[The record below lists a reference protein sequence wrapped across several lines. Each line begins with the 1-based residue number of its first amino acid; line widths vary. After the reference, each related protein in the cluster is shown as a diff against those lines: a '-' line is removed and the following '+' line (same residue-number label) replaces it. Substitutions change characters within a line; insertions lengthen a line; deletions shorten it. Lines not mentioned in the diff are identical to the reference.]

1 MKRCP
6 PGVICLE
13 NATMMFLVI
22 CVIAIGYF
30 LYTRM
35 KQPSQNN
42 RVQPGV
48 RNDGIRNDG
57 IRNDGVRNDGVRNDG
72 VRNTEDVLLNPYS
85 PPLNDE
91 RYFPNR
97 GLPINVSTTAV
108 ESTFR
113 QVGILTPLNGSS
125 KDSILPLMG
134 KILFARRD
142 LWNYYT
148 ISNQHNNVKL
158 PVSVK
163 GRSALNEHGVDKV
176 FDGDT
181 VYVDGLNQPFK
192 ATIYDNT
199 IMRYLPA
206 L

>member
-22 CVIAIGYF
+22 CIIAVGYF
-30 LYTRM
+30 IYTRM
-35 KQPSQNN
+35 NKTSAVVIQNN
-42 RVQPGV
+42 RVQTETRHL
-48 RNDGIRNDG
+48 RNA
-57 IRNDGVRNDGVRNDG
+57 DGV
-72 VRNTEDVLLNPYS
+72 DVLLNPYS
-85 PPLNDE
+85 PPFNDE
-91 RYFPNR
+91 RYFNKGLGNR
-97 GLPINVSTTAV
+97 GIPINMNTTAV
-108 ESTFR
+108 DSTFR

-163 GRSALNEHGVDKV
+163 GRSALNENGVDKV

-181 VYVDGLNQPFK
+181 VYVEGMNQPFK

>member
-22 CVIAIGYF
+22 CIIAVGYF
-30 LYTRM
+30 IYTRM
-35 KQPSQNN
+35 NKTSAVVIQNN
-42 RVQPGV
+42 RVQTES
-48 RNDGIRNDG
+48 RYL
-57 IRNDGVRNDGVRNDG
+57 
-72 VRNTEDVLLNPYS
+72 RNTDEVDVLLNPYS
-85 PPLNDE
+85 PPFNDE
-91 RYFPNR
+91 RYFNKGLGNR
-97 GLPINVSTTAV
+97 GIPINMNTTAV
-108 ESTFR
+108 DSTFR

-163 GRSALNEHGVDKV
+163 GRSALNENGVDKV

-181 VYVDGLNQPFK
+181 VYVEGMNQPFK

>member
-22 CVIAIGYF
+22 CIIAVGYF
-30 LYTRM
+30 IYTRLN
-35 KQPSQNN
+35 KTASVVIQNN
-42 RVQPGV
+42 RVQ
-48 RNDGIRNDG
+48 
-57 IRNDGVRNDGVRNDG
+57 
-72 VRNTEDVLLNPYS
+72 TESRQLRDTDDVDVLLNPYS
-85 PPLNDE
+85 PPFNDE
-91 RYFPNR
+91 RYFNKGLGNR
-97 GLPINVSTTAV
+97 GIPINVNTLAV
-108 ESTFR
+108 DSTFR

-163 GRSALNEHGVDKV
+163 GRSALNENGVDKV

>member
-1 MKRCP
+1 
-6 PGVICLE
+6 
-13 NATMMFLVI
+13 
-22 CVIAIGYF
+22 
-30 LYTRM
+30 M
-35 KQPSQNN
+35 KQPVMIQNN
-42 RVQPGV
+42 RVS
-48 RNDGIRNDG
+48 RNDDIRYDNSL
-57 IRNDGVRNDGVRNDG
+57 
-72 VRNTEDVLLNPYS
+72 RNTDDVDVLLNPYS

-91 RYFPNR
+91 RYFQNRNR
-97 GLPINVSTTAV
+97 GFPINVNTTAV

-113 QVGILTPLNGSS
+113 QVGILTPLNGVS

-163 GRSALNEHGVDKV
+163 GRSALNENGVDKV

>member
-22 CVIAIGYF
+22 CIIAIGYF
-30 LYTRM
+30 LYNRM
-35 KQPSQNN
+35 KQPLVIQNN
-42 RVQPGV
+42 RVET
-48 RNDGIRNDG
+48 GIRNLRDDG
-57 IRNDGVRNDGVRNDG
+57 L
-72 VRNTEDVLLNPYS
+72 RNTEDVLLNPYS

-91 RYFPNR
+91 RYFPNGLGIR
-97 GLPINVSTTAV
+97 GLPINVNTTAV

-113 QVGILTPLNGSS
+113 QVGILTPLNGVS

-163 GRSALNEHGVDKV
+163 GRSALNENGVDKV

-206 L
+206 I

>member
-1 MKRCP
+1 MKP
-6 PGVICLE
+6 SVVI
-13 NATMMFLVI
+13 
-22 CVIAIGYF
+22 
-30 LYTRM
+30 
-35 KQPSQNN
+35 QNN
-42 RVQPGV
+42 RVQTGGL
-48 RNDGIRNDG
+48 RNDKNFDDILR
-57 IRNDGVRNDGVRNDG
+57 
-72 VRNTEDVLLNPYS
+72 NPYA
-85 PPLNDE
+85 PPLNNE
-91 RYFPNR
+91 QYFQTENR
-97 GLPINVSTTAV
+97 GLKINVSTTAV
-108 ESTFR
+108 DSTFR

-134 KILFARRD
+134 KVLFARRD

-163 GRSALNEHGVDKV
+163 GRSALTEHGVDKV

-181 VYVDGLNQPFK
+181 VYVEGMNQPFK
-192 ATIYDNT
+192 ATIYENT

>member
-22 CVIAIGYF
+22 CIIAIGYF
-30 LYTRM
+30 IYTRM
-35 KQPSQNN
+35 NKTASVVIQNN
-42 RVQPGV
+42 RVQ
-48 RNDGIRNDG
+48 
-57 IRNDGVRNDGVRNDG
+57 
-72 VRNTEDVLLNPYS
+72 TESRHLRDTDEVDVLLNPYS
-85 PPLNDE
+85 PPFNDE
-91 RYFPNR
+91 RYFNKGLGNR
-97 GLPINVSTTAV
+97 RGIPINMNTTAV
-108 ESTFR
+108 DSTFR
-113 QVGILTPLNGSS
+113 QVGILTPLNGVS

-163 GRSALNEHGVDKV
+163 GRSALNENGVDKV

>member
-13 NATMMFLVI
+13 NATMMFLLI

-30 LYTRM
+30 VYTRVN
-35 KQPSQNN
+35 QPSVIMQNN
-42 RVQPGV
+42 RIQTESRNFRSNSV
-48 RNDGIRNDG
+48 RNND
-57 IRNDGVRNDGVRNDG
+57 
-72 VRNTEDVLLNPYS
+72 TLDVLRNPYS

-91 RYFPNR
+91 RYFQNESR

-108 ESTFR
+108 DSTFR

-134 KILFARRD
+134 KVLFTRRD

-158 PVSVK
+158 PISVK

-181 VYVDGLNQPFK
+181 VYVEGMNQPFK
-192 ATIYDNT
+192 ATIYENT

>member
-1 MKRCP
+1 
-6 PGVICLE
+6 
-13 NATMMFLVI
+13 MMFLVI
-22 CVIAIGYF
+22 CIIAVGYF
-30 LYTRM
+30 IYTRLN
-35 KQPSQNN
+35 KTASVVIQNN
-42 RVQPGV
+42 RVQ
-48 RNDGIRNDG
+48 
-57 IRNDGVRNDGVRNDG
+57 
-72 VRNTEDVLLNPYS
+72 TESRHLRDTDEVDVLLNPYS
-85 PPLNDE
+85 PPFNDE
-91 RYFPNR
+91 RYFNKGLGNR
-97 GLPINVSTTAV
+97 GIPINVNTLAV
-108 ESTFR
+108 DSTFR
-113 QVGILTPLNGSS
+113 QVGILTPLNGVS

-163 GRSALNEHGVDKV
+163 GRSALNENGVDKV

>member
-22 CVIAIGYF
+22 CIIAVGYF
-30 LYTRM
+30 IYTRM
-35 KQPSQNN
+35 NKTSAVVIQNN
-42 RVQPGV
+42 RVQTES
-48 RNDGIRNDG
+48 RHL
-57 IRNDGVRNDGVRNDG
+57 RNDG
-72 VRNTEDVLLNPYS
+72 VRNTDGVDVLLNPYS
-85 PPLNDE
+85 PPFNDE
-91 RYFPNR
+91 RYFNKGLGNR
-97 GLPINVSTTAV
+97 GGIPINMNTTAV
-108 ESTFR
+108 DSTFR

-125 KDSILPLMG
+125 KDCILPLMG

-163 GRSALNEHGVDKV
+163 GRSALNENGVDKV

-181 VYVDGLNQPFK
+181 VYVEGMNQPFK

>member
-22 CVIAIGYF
+22 CIIAVGYF
-30 LYTRM
+30 IYTRM
-35 KQPSQNN
+35 NKTASSN
-42 RVQPGV
+42 RVQTESRHL
-48 RNDGIRNDG
+48 RNDS
-57 IRNDGVRNDGVRNDG
+57 
-72 VRNTEDVLLNPYS
+72 VRNTDDVDVLLNPYS
-85 PPLNDE
+85 PPFNDE
-91 RYFPNR
+91 RYFNKGLGNR
-97 GLPINVSTTAV
+97 GIPINMNTTAV
-108 ESTFR
+108 DSTFR

-163 GRSALNEHGVDKV
+163 GRSALNENGVDKV

-181 VYVDGLNQPFK
+181 VYVEGMNQPFK
-192 ATIYDNT
+192 ATIYENT

>member
-22 CVIAIGYF
+22 CIIAVGYF
-30 LYTRM
+30 IYTRLN
-35 KQPSQNN
+35 KTASVVIQNN
-42 RVQPGV
+42 RVQ
-48 RNDGIRNDG
+48 
-57 IRNDGVRNDGVRNDG
+57 
-72 VRNTEDVLLNPYS
+72 TESRQLRDTDDVDVLLNPYS
-85 PPLNDE
+85 PPFNDE
-91 RYFPNR
+91 RYFNKGLGNR
-97 GLPINVSTTAV
+97 GIPINVNTLAV
-108 ESTFR
+108 DSTFR
-113 QVGILTPLNGSS
+113 QVGILTPLNGVS

-163 GRSALNEHGVDKV
+163 GRSALNENGVDKV

>member
-6 PGVICLE
+6 PGVVCLE

-22 CVIAIGYF
+22 CIIAVGYF
-30 LYTRM
+30 IYTRM
-35 KQPSQNN
+35 NKTASVVIQNN
-42 RVQPGV
+42 RVQTES
-48 RNDGIRNDG
+48 RHL
-57 IRNDGVRNDGVRNDG
+57 RNDGV
-72 VRNTEDVLLNPYS
+72 DVLLNPYS
-85 PPLNDE
+85 PPFNDE
-91 RYFPNR
+91 RYFNKGLGNR
-97 GLPINVSTTAV
+97 GIPINMNTTAV
-108 ESTFR
+108 DSTFR

-163 GRSALNEHGVDKV
+163 GRSALNENGVDKV

-181 VYVDGLNQPFK
+181 VYVEGMNQPLK

>member
-6 PGVICLE
+6 PGVVCLE
-13 NATMMFLVI
+13 NATMMFLAI
-22 CVIAIGYF
+22 CIIAVGYF
-30 LYTRM
+30 IYARLNKT
-35 KQPSQNN
+35 SAVVIQNN
-42 RVQPGV
+42 RVQTES
-48 RNDGIRNDG
+48 RNL
-57 IRNDGVRNDGVRNDG
+57 RNDGVRNDG
-72 VRNTEDVLLNPYS
+72 VRNTDDVDVLLNPYS
-85 PPLNDE
+85 PPFNDE
-91 RYFPNR
+91 RYFNKGLGNR
-97 GLPINVSTTAV
+97 GGIPINMNTTAV
-108 ESTFR
+108 DSTFR

-163 GRSALNEHGVDKV
+163 GRSALNENGVDKV

-181 VYVDGLNQPFK
+181 VYVEGMNQPFK

>member
-1 MKRCP
+1 
-6 PGVICLE
+6 
-13 NATMMFLVI
+13 
-22 CVIAIGYF
+22 
-30 LYTRM
+30 
-35 KQPSQNN
+35 
-42 RVQPGV
+42 
-48 RNDGIRNDG
+48 
-57 IRNDGVRNDGVRNDG
+57 
-72 VRNTEDVLLNPYS
+72 
-85 PPLNDE
+85 
-91 RYFPNR
+91 
-97 GLPINVSTTAV
+97 
-108 ESTFR
+108 
-113 QVGILTPLNGSS
+113 
-125 KDSILPLMG
+125 MG

-163 GRSALNEHGVDKV
+163 GKSALNEHGVDKV

-181 VYVDGLNQPFK
+181 VYVDGMNQPFK

>member
-22 CVIAIGYF
+22 CIIAVGYF
-30 LYTRM
+30 IYTRLN
-35 KQPSQNN
+35 KTASVVIQNN
-42 RVQPGV
+42 RVQTES
-48 RNDGIRNDG
+48 RYL
-57 IRNDGVRNDGVRNDG
+57 RNDGV
-72 VRNTEDVLLNPYS
+72 DVLLNPYS
-85 PPLNDE
+85 PPFNDE
-91 RYFPNR
+91 RYFNKGLGNR
-97 GLPINVSTTAV
+97 GIPINMNTTAV
-108 ESTFR
+108 DSTFR

-163 GRSALNEHGVDKV
+163 GRSALNENGVDKV

-181 VYVDGLNQPFK
+181 VYVEGMNQPFK

-199 IMRYLPA
+199 IMRYLPS

>member
-22 CVIAIGYF
+22 CIIAIGYF
-30 LYTRM
+30 LYNRM
-35 KQPSQNN
+35 KQPLVIQNN
-42 RVQPGV
+42 RVETGIRNL
-48 RNDGIRNDG
+48 RNDGLS
-57 IRNDGVRNDGVRNDG
+57 
-72 VRNTEDVLLNPYS
+72 NTEDVLLNPYS

-91 RYFPNR
+91 RYFPNGLGIR
-97 GLPINVSTTAV
+97 GLPINVNTTAV

-113 QVGILTPLNGSS
+113 QVGILTPLNGVS

-163 GRSALNEHGVDKV
+163 GRSALNENGVDKV

>member
-22 CVIAIGYF
+22 CIISIGYF
-30 LYTRM
+30 LYNRM
-35 KQPSQNN
+35 KQSVVIQNN
-42 RVQPGV
+42 RVET
-48 RNDGIRNDG
+48 GIRND
-57 IRNDGVRNDGVRNDG
+57 RNDGL
-72 VRNTEDVLLNPYS
+72 RNTEDVLLNPYS
-85 PPLNDE
+85 PPFNDE
-91 RYFPNR
+91 RYFPNGLGIR

-113 QVGILTPLNGSS
+113 QVGILTPLNGVS

-163 GRSALNEHGVDKV
+163 GRSALNENGVDKV

>member
-1 MKRCP
+1 
-6 PGVICLE
+6 
-13 NATMMFLVI
+13 MMFLVI
-22 CVIAIGYF
+22 CIIAVGYF
-30 LYTRM
+30 IYTRLN
-35 KQPSQNN
+35 KTASVVIQNN
-42 RVQPGV
+42 RVQ
-48 RNDGIRNDG
+48 
-57 IRNDGVRNDGVRNDG
+57 
-72 VRNTEDVLLNPYS
+72 TESRQLRDTDDVDVLLNPYS
-85 PPLNDE
+85 PPFNDE
-91 RYFPNR
+91 RYFNKGLGNR
-97 GLPINVSTTAV
+97 GIPINVNTLAV
-108 ESTFR
+108 DSTFR
-113 QVGILTPLNGSS
+113 QVGILTPLNGVS

-163 GRSALNEHGVDKV
+163 GRSALNENGVDKV

>member
-13 NATMMFLVI
+13 NATMMFLLI

-30 LYTRM
+30 VYTRLN
-35 KQPSQNN
+35 QPSVIMQNN
-42 RVQPGV
+42 RVQTV
-48 RNDGIRNDG
+48 SRNFRN
-57 IRNDGVRNDGVRNDG
+57 ND
-72 VRNTEDVLLNPYS
+72 TLDVLRNPYS

-91 RYFPNR
+91 RYFQNETR
-97 GLPINVSTTAV
+97 GLPINVSTTATD
-108 ESTFR
+108 STFR

-134 KILFARRD
+134 KILFTRRD

-181 VYVDGLNQPFK
+181 VYVEGMNQPFK
-192 ATIYDNT
+192 ATIYENT

>member
-22 CVIAIGYF
+22 CIIAVGYF
-30 LYTRM
+30 IYTRLN
-35 KQPSQNN
+35 KTASVVIQNN
-42 RVQPGV
+42 RVQTESRHL
-48 RNDGIRNDG
+48 RNTDD
-57 IRNDGVRNDGVRNDG
+57 VRNDGV
-72 VRNTEDVLLNPYS
+72 DVLLNPYS
-85 PPLNDE
+85 PPFNDE
-91 RYFPNR
+91 RYFNKGLGNR
-97 GLPINVSTTAV
+97 GVPINMNTTAV
-108 ESTFR
+108 DSTFR

-163 GRSALNEHGVDKV
+163 GRSALNENGVDKV

-181 VYVDGLNQPFK
+181 VYVEGMNQPFK

>member
-13 NATMMFLVI
+13 NATMIFLLI
-22 CVIAIGYF
+22 CVIAVGYF
-30 LYTRM
+30 VYTRLN
-35 KQPSQNN
+35 QPPVVIQNN
-42 RVQPGV
+42 RIQRNFMSDSVRNNSV
-48 RNDGIRNDG
+48 RNDDSL
-57 IRNDGVRNDGVRNDG
+57 
-72 VRNTEDVLLNPYS
+72 DVLRNPYS

-91 RYFPNR
+91 RYFQNESR
-97 GLPINVSTTAV
+97 GLPINMSTTAV
-108 ESTFR
+108 DSTFR

-134 KILFARRD
+134 KILFTRRD

-181 VYVDGLNQPFK
+181 VYVDGMNQPYK
-192 ATIYDNT
+192 ATIYENT

>member
-22 CVIAIGYF
+22 CIIAIGYF
-30 LYTRM
+30 IYTRM
-35 KQPSQNN
+35 NKTASSN
-42 RVQPGV
+42 RVQMESRHLRNDSV
-48 RNDGIRNDG
+48 RNDS
-57 IRNDGVRNDGVRNDG
+57 VRNDS
-72 VRNTEDVLLNPYS
+72 VRNTDDVDVLLNPYS
-85 PPLNDE
+85 PPFNDE
-91 RYFPNR
+91 RYFNKGLGNR
-97 GLPINVSTTAV
+97 GIPINMNTTAV
-108 ESTFR
+108 DSTFR

-163 GRSALNEHGVDKV
+163 GRSALNENGVDKV

>member
-13 NATMMFLVI
+13 NATMMFLLI

-30 LYTRM
+30 VYTRVN
-35 KQPSQNN
+35 QPSVIMQNN
-42 RVQPGV
+42 RVQTV
-48 RNDGIRNDG
+48 SRNFRN
-57 IRNDGVRNDGVRNDG
+57 ND
-72 VRNTEDVLLNPYS
+72 TLDVLRNPYS

-91 RYFPNR
+91 RYFQNESR
-97 GLPINVSTTAV
+97 GLPINISTTAV
-108 ESTFR
+108 DSTFR

-134 KILFARRD
+134 KVLFTRRD

-158 PVSVK
+158 PISVK

-192 ATIYDNT
+192 ATIYENT

>member
-1 MKRCP
+1 M
-6 PGVICLE
+6 I
-13 NATMMFLVI
+13 FLAI
-22 CVIAIGYF
+22 CVIALGYF
-30 LYTRM
+30 IYKRFTTADESNDL
-35 KQPSQNN
+35 KNDLKN
-42 RVQPGV
+42 DL
-48 RNDGIRNDG
+48 RNDCKRNK
-57 IRNDGVRNDGVRNDG
+57 V
-72 VRNTEDVLLNPYS
+72 DVLRNPYS

-91 RYFPNR
+91 RYFQNEPQN
-97 GLPINVSTTAV
+97 GQPINVSTTAV
-108 ESTFR
+108 ESVFR

-134 KILFARRD
+134 KVLFARRD

-148 ISNQHNNVKL
+148 ISNQHNNIKL

-163 GRSALNEHGVDKV
+163 GKSALNEHGVDKV

>member
-22 CVIAIGYF
+22 CIISIGYF
-30 LYTRM
+30 LYNRM
-35 KQPSQNN
+35 KQPVVIQNN
-42 RVQPGV
+42 RVET
-48 RNDGIRNDG
+48 GIRND
-57 IRNDGVRNDGVRNDG
+57 RNDGL
-72 VRNTEDVLLNPYS
+72 RNTEDVLLNPYS
-85 PPLNDE
+85 PPFNDE
-91 RYFPNR
+91 RYFPNGLGIR

-113 QVGILTPLNGSS
+113 QVGILTPLNGVS

-163 GRSALNEHGVDKV
+163 GRSALNENGVDKV

>member
-13 NATMMFLVI
+13 NATMVFLLI

-30 LYTRM
+30 VYTRLN
-35 KQPSQNN
+35 QPIVIQNN
-42 RVQPGV
+42 RFQRNFRSDSVRNNSV
-48 RNDGIRNDG
+48 RNDD
-57 IRNDGVRNDGVRNDG
+57 
-72 VRNTEDVLLNPYS
+72 TLDVLRNPYS

-91 RYFPNR
+91 RYFQNESR
-97 GLPINVSTTAV
+97 GMPINMSTTAV
-108 ESTFR
+108 DSTFR

-134 KILFARRD
+134 KILFTRRD

-181 VYVDGLNQPFK
+181 VYVEGMNQPFK
-192 ATIYDNT
+192 ATIYENT

>member
-22 CVIAIGYF
+22 CIISIGYF
-30 LYTRM
+30 LYNRM
-35 KQPSQNN
+35 KQPVVIQNN
-42 RVQPGV
+42 RVET
-48 RNDGIRNDG
+48 GIRND
-57 IRNDGVRNDGVRNDG
+57 RNDGL
-72 VRNTEDVLLNPYS
+72 RNTEDVLLNPYS
-85 PPLNDE
+85 PPFNDE
-91 RYFPNR
+91 RYFPNGLGIR

-113 QVGILTPLNGSS
+113 QVGILTPLNGVS

-134 KILFARRD
+134 KILYARRD

-163 GRSALNEHGVDKV
+163 GRSALNENGVDKV

>member
-22 CVIAIGYF
+22 CIIAIGYF
-30 LYTRM
+30 IYTRM
-35 KQPSQNN
+35 NKPASVVIQNN
-42 RVQPGV
+42 RVQTESRHL
-48 RNDGIRNDG
+48 RNT
-57 IRNDGVRNDGVRNDG
+57 DGVRNDGV
-72 VRNTEDVLLNPYS
+72 DVLLNPYS
-85 PPLNDE
+85 PPFNDE
-91 RYFPNR
+91 RYFNKGLGNR
-97 GLPINVSTTAV
+97 GIPINMNTTAV
-108 ESTFR
+108 DSTFR
-113 QVGILTPLNGSS
+113 QVGILTPLNGVS

-163 GRSALNEHGVDKV
+163 GRSALNENGVDKV

-181 VYVDGLNQPFK
+181 VYVEGMNQPFK
-192 ATIYDNT
+192 ATIYENT

>member
-22 CVIAIGYF
+22 CIISIGYF

-35 KQPSQNN
+35 KQPLMIQNN
-42 RVQPGV
+42 RVSRNFRDDGL
-48 RNDGIRNDG
+48 RNDGLRDDG
-57 IRNDGVRNDGVRNDG
+57 L
-72 VRNTEDVLLNPYS
+72 RNTEDVLLNPYS

-97 GLPINVSTTAV
+97 IRGLPHSVNQINVSTTAV

-113 QVGILTPLNGSS
+113 QVGILTPLNGVS

-163 GRSALNEHGVDKV
+163 GRSALNENGVDKV

>member
-22 CVIAIGYF
+22 CIISIGYF

-35 KQPSQNN
+35 KQPVMIQNN
-42 RVQPGV
+42 RVSRNDSL
-48 RNDGIRNDG
+48 RNDGL
-57 IRNDGVRNDGVRNDG
+57 
-72 VRNTEDVLLNPYS
+72 RNTEDVLLNPYS

-91 RYFPNR
+91 RYFPNGLGIR

-113 QVGILTPLNGSS
+113 QVGILTPLNGVS

-163 GRSALNEHGVDKV
+163 GRSALNENGVDKV

>member
-22 CVIAIGYF
+22 CIIAIGYF

-35 KQPSQNN
+35 KQPVMIQNN
-42 RVQPGV
+42 RVS
-48 RNDGIRNDG
+48 RNDGSRNDSIRND
-57 IRNDGVRNDGVRNDG
+57 RNDGL
-72 VRNTEDVLLNPYS
+72 RNTEDVLLNPYS

-91 RYFPNR
+91 RYFPNGLGIR

-113 QVGILTPLNGSS
+113 QVGILTPLNGVS

-163 GRSALNEHGVDKV
+163 GRSALNENGVDKV

>member
-22 CVIAIGYF
+22 CIISSGYF
-30 LYTRM
+30 LYNRM
-35 KQPSQNN
+35 KQPVVIQNN
-42 RVQPGV
+42 RVET
-48 RNDGIRNDG
+48 GIRND
-57 IRNDGVRNDGVRNDG
+57 RNDGL
-72 VRNTEDVLLNPYS
+72 RNTEDVLLNPYS

-91 RYFPNR
+91 RYFPNGLGIR

-113 QVGILTPLNGSS
+113 QVGILTPLNGVS

-163 GRSALNEHGVDKV
+163 GRSALNENGVDKV

>member
-6 PGVICLE
+6 PGVVCLE

-22 CVIAIGYF
+22 CIIAVGYF
-30 LYTRM
+30 IYTRM
-35 KQPSQNN
+35 NKTASVVIQNN
-42 RVQPGV
+42 RVQTES
-48 RNDGIRNDG
+48 RHL
-57 IRNDGVRNDGVRNDG
+57 RNDGV
-72 VRNTEDVLLNPYS
+72 DVLLNPYS
-85 PPLNDE
+85 PPFNDE
-91 RYFPNR
+91 RYFNKGLGNR
-97 GLPINVSTTAV
+97 GGIPINMNTTAV
-108 ESTFR
+108 DSTFR

-163 GRSALNEHGVDKV
+163 GRSALNENGVDKV

-181 VYVDGLNQPFK
+181 VYVEGMNQPFK

>member
-6 PGVICLE
+6 PGVVCLE

-22 CVIAIGYF
+22 CIIAVGYF
-30 LYTRM
+30 IYTRM
-35 KQPSQNN
+35 NKTASVVIQNN
-42 RVQPGV
+42 RVQTES
-48 RNDGIRNDG
+48 RHL
-57 IRNDGVRNDGVRNDG
+57 RNDGV
-72 VRNTEDVLLNPYS
+72 DVLLNPYS
-85 PPLNDE
+85 PPFNDE
-91 RYFPNR
+91 RYFNKGLGNR
-97 GLPINVSTTAV
+97 GIPINMNTTAV
-108 ESTFR
+108 DSTFR

-163 GRSALNEHGVDKV
+163 GRSALNENGVDKV

-181 VYVDGLNQPFK
+181 VYVEGMNQPFK

>member
-22 CVIAIGYF
+22 CIIAIGYF
-30 LYTRM
+30 LYNRM
-35 KQPSQNN
+35 KQPLVIQNN
-42 RVQPGV
+42 RVETGIRNL
-48 RNDGIRNDG
+48 RNDGL
-57 IRNDGVRNDGVRNDG
+57 
-72 VRNTEDVLLNPYS
+72 RNTEDVLLNPYS

-91 RYFPNR
+91 RYFPNGLGIR
-97 GLPINVSTTAV
+97 GLPINVNTTAV

-113 QVGILTPLNGSS
+113 QVGILTPLNGVS

-163 GRSALNEHGVDKV
+163 GRSALNENGVDKV